1 MKKVFSDQSQ
11 VAHLWANRIQDEATN
26 SGRSFFFR
34 GNTIYSYGHHFPIA
48 KHTQTI
54 DGQHI
59 VLFTERGYSN
69 TTSKHISITRAAANH
84 LNIVYCFNPESSHEV
99 NFKFWLQQIEQE
111 AEKLAKARKPEIY
124 LNHIEQIAA
133 KVERYSKLLGAA
145 IPVTLLEAM
154 KITNKDEYAAYNENR
169 AEMAKKA
176 QKQAQAELKKKHKK
190 ALSEWLNFETN
201 RLYVHDGSD
210 YLRYNSENDR
220 IETSQAVQ
228 IPNAIAKTLYNLI
241 KTNRLAINDK
251 VLDFN
256 VDQIGETIKIGCHT
270 FKKKYLLDFGSKLYQ
285 TA

>member
-48 KHTQTI
+48 KHTHTI